1 MSGPYSKDLRERV
14 VAAVEGEGLSRRAAA
29 ARFGVGVSTAINWVR
44 AYREEDGRLEPKR
57 RGGRRPR
64 SIRAGDRTWL
74 RARIARGEF
83 TIRGLVAELAEARG
97 LSVDYKT
104 MWKFLRAEGLSF
116 KKNRGGQR
124 AWAAGRRPQAAP
136 VEGASG

>member
-1 MSGPYSKDLRERV
+1 MAYSKDLRERV
-14 VAAVEGEGLSRRAAA
+14 VAAVERDGLSRRAAA
-29 ARFGVGVSTAINWVR
+29 SRFGVGVSTAINWVR
-44 AYREEDGRLEPKR
+44 AYREEAGRLEPKR

-64 SIRAGDRTWL
+64 SIREGHRDWL
-74 RARIARGEF
+74 LARMARGGY

-97 LSVDYKT
+97 LTVDYKT

-124 AWAAGRRPQAAP
+124 AWTPGRRPPAAP
-136 VEGASG
+136 VEGASD